1 MGEREAGNA
10 GLPPFVVR
18 PGKALRALL
27 INTISHVSAIV
38 RRLTIDHLPTTQSPR
53 VCFMRGYGKGRHMTE
68 IAQGKISV
76 EDLVA
81 LVAANEIDTIVT
93 AVCDMQGRLIGKR
106 VTAQF
111 FVDHCL
117 DHGTHLCTYL
127 FGTDMEMNTPD
138 GYALMN
144 WASGYGDYLNRP
156 DWATLRV
163 IPWLEKTALVLGDVV
178 DESTDELVPVAP
190 RSILRR
196 QIERAERMG
205 FRPMMA
211 SELEFYLL
219 RETYEEAAAKGWDG
233 LQTWGWYNED
243 YQLLQATKAEPI
255 YRQFRNLM
263 TAAGVPIE
271 FSKGEAAPGQ
281 HEVNIHYADALE
293 SADRAAIYK
302 HGAKEIA
309 HLNGCSITFM
319 AKPDHSWTGS
329 SSHVHMSLWDPE
341 GRRNLFAAPDAPG
354 EMSTVMRHFL
364 GGLIAGSR
372 ELSLFIASNINSYK
386 RYAVASWAPVNVV
399 WSRDNRTCGFRIV
412 GSGPS
417 LRIEDRLPGG
427 DANPYLAYAAMLAA
441 GLDGIER
448 GIEPPAEFHGNAYAA
463 SDVPRVPRAMY
474 EAIEALRDS
483 ELARNAFGDDVVA
496 HYLNMAEI
504 EQRAYDMAVTDWER
518 QRYFERG

>member
-1 MGEREAGNA
+1 MDRLLSGN
-10 GLPPFVVR
+10 
-18 PGKALRALL
+18 GK
-27 INTISHVSAIV
+27 
-38 RRLTIDHLPTTQSPR
+38 
-53 VCFMRGYGKGRHMTE
+53 KGMTM
-68 IAQGKISV
+68 ARTATGKIGV
-76 EDLVA
+76 EDLTDMVE
-81 LVAANEIDTIVT
+81 ANEIDTVVT

-106 VTAQF
+106 VTGQF
-111 FVDHCL
+111 FVEHCQ

-127 FGTDMEMNTPD
+127 LGTDMEMNTPP

-144 WASGYGDYLNRP
+144 WESGYGDYLNRP
-156 DWATLRV
+156 DWDTLRV
-163 IPWLEKTALVLGDVV
+163 IPWLEKTALVLGDLV
-178 DESTDELVPVAP
+178 DESTGELVPVAP

-196 QIERAERMG
+196 QVVRAERMG

-219 RETYEEAAAKGWDG
+219 RDTYEEAAEKGWDA
-233 LQTWGWYNED
+233 LRPWGWYNED
-243 YQLLQATKAEPI
+243 YQLLQATKGEPI

-263 TAAGVPIE
+263 TEAGVPIE

-309 HLNGCSITFM
+309 HQSGCSITFM
-319 AKPDHSWTGS
+319 AKPDQTWTGS
-329 SSHVHMSLWDPE
+329 SSHVHMSLWDPT
-341 GRRNLFAAPDAPG
+341 GQKNVFADESTSR
-354 EMSTVMRHFL
+354 EMSPTMRHFL
-364 GGLIAGSR
+364 GGLLAGSR

-386 RYAVASWAPVNVV
+386 RYAVASWAPVNIV

-412 GSGPS
+412 GQGSS

-448 GIEPPAEFHGNAYAA
+448 AIEPPAEFHGNAYEATG
-463 SDVPRVPRAMY
+463 VPRVPRSMV
-474 EAIEALRDS
+474 EAIQALEQS
-483 ELARNAFGDDVVA
+483 TLARTAFGDDVVA
-496 HYLNMAEI
+496 HYLNMAEV

-518 QRYFERG
+518 RRYFERG